1 MDSGV
6 GSSDQQFLHGFRSSD
21 GFLNQGEMQGDRL
34 HRAAI
39 LVRKRNY
46 GALERIYLAWGI
58 LKADRLDY
66 NPGGTGAG
74 FAVNKDLSNGATD
87 GLGLKFEKL
96 RMPPK
101 V

>member
-1 MDSGV
+1 MDSGA

-39 LVRKRNY
+39 LIRKR
-46 GALERIYLAWGI
+46 
-58 LKADRLDY
+58 KADRLDY
-66 NPGGTGAG
+66 NPGGTAAG
-74 FAVNKDLSNGATD
+74 FAVNKDLTNGATD

-96 RMPPK
+96 RMPLK